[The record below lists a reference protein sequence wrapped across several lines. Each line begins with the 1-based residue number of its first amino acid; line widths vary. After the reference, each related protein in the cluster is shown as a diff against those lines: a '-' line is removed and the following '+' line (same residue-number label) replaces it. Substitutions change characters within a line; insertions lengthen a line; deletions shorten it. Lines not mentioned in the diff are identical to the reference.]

1 MLPALVVKYLQQSLL
16 SSNMEKILQWSIA
29 SQSGDKEAMEK
40 IGAPTSEEL
49 SKLFGAGGPDEPTL
63 MKQSIAVVEHPEATL
78 EAKETAL
85 DNFEML
91 VENLDNANN
100 IENLKLWPSIIAQ
113 LNGSE
118 SLSVLA
124 ASIIGVATQ
133 NNPDSQKAFLEKEDG
148 LASLIKLVNDEGTPR
163 ELLLKS
169 LFAMSCLVRNYAD
182 ATNLFAELNGW
193 EALHLQSSHSDHKL
207 LLRKLSLISA
217 LLSTGLDDTKLEH
230 FKKISFVD
238 NLISAFDTENVG
250 CIDKVL
256 SIITQLHTLKYQFT
270 SEEISRLAHKLDSV
284 DHLKDR
290 LTEDDFN
297 TARQVASS

>member
-1 MLPALVVKYLQQSLL
+1 
-16 SSNMEKILQWSIA
+16 MEKILQWSIA

-63 MKQSIAVVEHPEATL
+63 MKQSIAVVENPEATL

-118 SLSVLA
+118 SLSVFA

-148 LASLIKLVNDEGTPR
+148 LASLIKLVNDDKTPR

-193 EALHLQSSHSDHKL
+193 EALHLQSSQSDHKL

-230 FKKISFVD
+230 FKNISFLD
-238 NLISAFDTENVG
+238 NLISAFGTENVG

-270 SEEISRLAHKLDSV
+270 NEEISRLAHKLDSI

-297 TARQVASS
+297 TARQVASL

>member
-1 MLPALVVKYLQQSLL
+1 
-16 SSNMEKILQWSIA
+16 MEKILQWSIA

-63 MKQSIAVVEHPEATL
+63 MKQSIAVVENPEATL

-118 SLSVLA
+118 SLSVFA

-148 LASLIKLVNDEGTPR
+148 LASLIKLVNDDKTPR

-182 ATNLFAELNGW
+182 AANLFAELNGW
-193 EALHLQSSHSDHKL
+193 EALHLQSSQSDHKL

-230 FKKISFVD
+230 FKNISFLD
-238 NLISAFDTENVG
+238 NLISAFGTENVG

-270 SEEISRLAHKLDSV
+270 NEEISRLAHKLDSI

>member
-1 MLPALVVKYLQQSLL
+1 
-16 SSNMEKILQWSIA
+16 MEKILQWSIA

-40 IGAPTSEEL
+40 IGQPDPEL
-49 SKLFGAGGPDEPTL
+49 LSQLFGAGGPDEPTL
-63 MKQSIAVVEHPEATL
+63 MKQSIAVVENPEATL

-100 IENLKLWPSIIAQ
+100 IENLKLWPSIIA
-113 LNGSE
+113 LLSNSE
-118 SLSVLA
+118 PSLSVLA
-124 ASIIGVATQ
+124 ASIVGVATQ

-148 LASLIKLVNDEGTPR
+148 LATLIKLINDESTQK

-169 LFAMSCLVRNYAD
+169 FFALSCFVRNYAD
-182 ATNLFAELNGW
+182 ATGQFAELGGW
-193 EALHLQSSHSDHKL
+193 EALHLSSSQADHKL

-238 NLISAFDTENVG
+238 NLISTFETENVA
-250 CIDKVL
+250 CIDKSL
-256 SIITQLHTLKYQFT
+256 NIITQLHSLKYSF
-270 SEEISRLAHKLDSV
+270 SDEEISRLANQLDRI

-290 LTEDDFN
+290 LTEDDFHI
-297 TARQVASS
+297 AKQVAST

>member
-1 MLPALVVKYLQQSLL
+1 
-16 SSNMEKILQWSIA
+16 MEKILQWSIA

-63 MKQSIAVVEHPEATL
+63 MKQSIAVVENPEATL

-118 SLSVLA
+118 SLSVFA

-148 LASLIKLVNDEGTPR
+148 LASLIKLVNDDKTPR

-193 EALHLQSSHSDHKL
+193 EALHLQSSQSDHKL

-230 FKKISFVD
+230 FKNISFLD
-238 NLISAFDTENVG
+238 NLISAFGTENVG

-270 SEEISRLAHKLDSV
+270 NEEISRLAHKLDSI